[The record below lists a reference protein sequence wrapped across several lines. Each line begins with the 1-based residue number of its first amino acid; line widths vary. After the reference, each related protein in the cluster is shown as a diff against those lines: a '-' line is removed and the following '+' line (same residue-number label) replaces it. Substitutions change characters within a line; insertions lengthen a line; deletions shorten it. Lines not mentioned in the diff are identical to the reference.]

1 MDEPTE
7 NPVPRDDFDL
17 QQFFPYLTRVF
28 YKSVSS
34 SITDLYSTSYDMT
47 PPEWRTMAILGREG
61 RLTAAEV
68 VNRSSMDKVTVSRA
82 VKKMS
87 ALGMLDKTSNQADGR
102 STVLYLSAKGRKVYL
117 ELVPKM
123 LAVEQQLLKGV
134 SSQDYQLLVQLFEQI
149 RTNAL
154 QLGASKQ

>member
-34 SITDLYSTSYDMT
+34 SITNLYSTSYDMT

-117 ELVPKM
+117 ERVPKM
-123 LAVEQQLLKGV
+123 LAVEQQLLKGI
-134 SSQDYQLLVQLFEQI
+134 SSQDYQLLVQLFEKI
-149 RTNAL
+149 RSNAL
-154 QLGASKQ
+154 QLGTPKQ

>member
-1 MDEPTE
+1 
-7 NPVPRDDFDL
+7 
-17 QQFFPYLTRVF
+17 
-28 YKSVSS
+28 
-34 SITDLYSTSYDMT
+34 
-47 PPEWRTMAILGREG
+47 MAILGREG

-102 STVLYLSAKGRKVYL
+102 STVLYLSAKGRKIYL

-149 RTNAL
+149 RSNAL

>member
-1 MDEPTE
+1 MDELME
-7 NPVPRDDFDL
+7 NPVSRDDFDL

-34 SITDLYSTSYDMT
+34 SITNLYSTSYDMT

-123 LAVEQQLLKGV
+123 LAVEQQLLKGI
-134 SSQDYQLLVQLFEQI
+134 SSQDYQLLVQLFEKI
-149 RTNAL
+149 RSNAL
-154 QLGASKQ
+154 QLGTPKQ